1 MMPPVT
7 EQPNPLKKFTAQIL
21 DVGETPD
28 GVPDCFARYELEA
41 LDIRAAAL
49 CARDR
54 FEEGASNRSLAP
66 PALYI
71 VRVWQDFPVEV
82 ETRRVARLKG
92 EE

>member
-1 MMPPVT
+1 MPPVT
-7 EQPNPLKKFTAQIL
+7 KQPDPLKKFTAQIIML
-21 DVGETPD
+21 DED
-28 GVPDCFARYELEA
+28 EIDDELKLARYELEA

-54 FEEGASNRSLAP
+54 FEASEPKA

-82 ETRRVARLKG
+82 ETRRVARMKG